1 MTQLFYIR
9 SAQSPNYVLNG
20 QGGDPSK
27 GQSIITWTKTEG
39 FLGGANELWILQN
52 QQMEIGPNNNGT
64 SFQMP
69 QYTIASA
76 GNPDIVFDLGPEIN
90 GAPSVVLADKVS
102 GKASQ
107 IWALQPGTIPDQ
119 PRTGLLVNTS
129 NNQALTASDY
139 GPDVPLVTSGQPISP
154 TGYNWQIEPSAV
166 PINQPTSIQCMQ
178 FGLQSPQVITIE
190 INKLGTFA
198 DPSGALSVAPMVG
211 PTKANPTWPTNAI
224 WLYTLDGL
232 IVSSANPQLVLTWCI
247 DGIYALPRQP
257 SDYNSLQQWI
267 VVASPGEWSDG
278 THTFQYTRLTISP
291 ASQPDQYLVLNSV
304 GGLTIESYSSA
315 AADNG
320 SMYWANG
327 SGYPLETIM
336 AQPPLLFPTGP
347 SDNPQYAASY
357 NYISTN
363 VIPIAPFGI
372 RTMYTTSNQEQL
384 ASYYT
389 AVSTMEMPSSITDP
403 EAWNAVVAQLGLEL
417 PIAAAIQGNYAVMSN
432 LAGEMKSGI
441 KDSVSTL
448 TALIGTSLG
457 NVTGSLATLGEGLVL
472 AGINLIPTFG
482 GAIATLLQT
491 GINLATTNGT
501 IQVSRFEMAAA
512 NLQDSINATFDAL
525 EVAIAAQQ
533 TAILSDWGKMQALNH
548 LLTLPSWHPD
558 SLYLSDDG
566 VVDLATGIGC
576 GAEVAILQY
585 LMPAAFKI
593 WRWYN
598 MTEWPSSSVPPD
610 MPGWAWYKEDRIANT
625 FDLCL
630 VAKGKVAYDGG
641 WSSVDYPSQD
651 VMNRIWALGVQPLD
665 FYSGSNGWDGFGVQ
679 PCDVGKQ
686 WVANGEDNQM
696 RGGWCNILLGT
707 IQNCTQNSLEVKVSP
722 NHDCDLSWNTETVT
736 LSPNGIVTYALL
748 VGDHND
754 TSANVYV
761 WDPNYSSTDWVLLF
775 EMVGGEDGCY
785 MNGPS
790 TTRDNYALTPA
801 SQYGHTYDAN
811 DGPPDQL
818 TVWIVQ
824 N

>member
-1 MTQLFYIR
+1 
-9 SAQSPNYVLNG
+9 
-20 QGGDPSK
+20 
-27 GQSIITWTKTEG
+27 
-39 FLGGANELWILQN
+39 
-52 QQMEIGPNNNGT
+52 
-64 SFQMP
+64 
-69 QYTIASA
+69 
-76 GNPDIVFDLGPEIN
+76 
-90 GAPSVVLADKVS
+90 
-102 GKASQ
+102 
-107 IWALQPGTIPDQ
+107 
-119 PRTGLLVNTS
+119 
-129 NNQALTASDY
+129 
-139 GPDVPLVTSGQPISP
+139 VTSGQAISP

-198 DPSGALSVAPMVG
+198 DPSGALSVSPMVA
-211 PTKANPTWPTNAI
+211 PTKENPTWPSNAV
-224 WLYTLDGL
+224 WAYTLDGL
-232 IVSSANPQLVLTWCI
+232 IVSSLNPQLALTSCI

-278 THTFQYTRLTISP
+278 KYTFQYTRLTISP

-327 SGYPLETIM
+327 NGYPLETIM
-336 AQPPLLFPTGP
+336 AQPPLMFPNGP

-357 NYISTN
+357 NYISAN
-363 VIPIAPFGI
+363 VSPIARFGI
-372 RTMYTTSNQEQL
+372 RAMYTTSDL
-384 ASYYT
+384 STLPGYLST
-389 AVSTMEMPSSITDP
+389 VSTMEMPSSITDP
-403 EAWNAVVAQLGLEL
+403 EAWRAVVAQLELEL
-417 PIAAAIQGNYAVMSN
+417 AIAASIQGNYATMSGVYSEM
-432 LAGEMKSGI
+432 AGEI
-441 KDSVSTL
+441 EQSVAGL
-448 TALIGTSLG
+448 TTMIGTSLG
-457 NVTGSLATLGEGLVL
+457 TVTGSLATLGEGLVL

-482 GAIATLLQT
+482 GGIATLLQT
-491 GINLATTNGT
+491 GINLATSNGT
-501 IQVSRFEMAAA
+501 IPVSKFEMAATD
-512 NLQDSINATFDAL
+512 LQDSINATFKAL
-525 EVAIAAQQ
+525 KYAVAAQQ

-558 SLYLSDDG
+558 SLYLTDDG
-566 VVDLATGIGC
+566 VVDLATGIGY
-576 GAEVAILQY
+576 GAEVTILQY

-598 MTEWPSSSVPPD
+598 MTEWPLFSVPPNMTSYD
-610 MPGWAWYKEDRIANT
+610 YAWYKEDLPANT
-625 FDLCL
+625 FNLYL
-630 VAKGKVAYDGG
+630 VAKGKVAYSGG
-641 WSSVDYPSQD
+641 WSSVDYPSTD

-679 PCDVGKQ
+679 ACDVGDQ
-686 WVANGEDNQM
+686 WVARESDNRM

-722 NHDCDLSWNTETVT
+722 NHDCGLSWNTETVT
-736 LSPNGIVTYALL
+736 LSANGIVTYALI
-748 VGDHND
+748 VGRQND
-754 TSANVYV
+754 TSANIYV
-761 WDPNYSSTDWVLLF
+761 WDPNYSSTDWVLEF

-785 MNGPS
+785 MNGPY
-790 TTRDNYALTPA
+790 TTRDNYDLTPA